1 MEEMQKGNQLDT
13 EKKIAIVV
21 DDDEICRCVAVD
33 ILENLGL
40 RVHSATNAE
49 EATRLVKRF
58 NYDLVLLDFHMPSI
72 NGIDLAKNL
81 LKTDSTI
88 KNKIFILTGEKSENV
103 LNKIANGE
111 TFNII
116 QKPLDHN
123 EIVSFFS
130 DEVIKDHSPKE
141 NNKAYSC
148 IDGIDISSGISNFMG
163 YESSYF
169 NILREFP
176 EYGMKFISDYSN
188 FMHDK
193 NFKECMRLAH
203 SIKGSSLMIGASEI
217 NMLAKELE
225 KACFPPYSIKNIKHL
240 YKKLEKEIVDTSNNI
255 LDYFKS
261 NDLK

>member
-1 MEEMQKGNQLDT
+1 MQKRNQLDT
-13 EKKIAIVV
+13 AEKIAIVV
-21 DDDEICRCVAVD
+21 DDDEICRCVAVE

-72 NGIDLAKNL
+72 NGIDLAKIL
-81 LKTDSTI
+81 LKADNTI

-103 LNKIANGE
+103 LNRVTHGE

-130 DEVIKDHSPKE
+130 DEDTKNHLPEKDH
-141 NNKAYSC
+141 KAYSC
-148 IDGIDISSGISNFMG
+148 IDGIDMDSGISNFMG

-176 EYGMKFISDYSN
+176 EYGMKFLSDYSN
-188 FMHDK
+188 FINDK

-203 SIKGSSLMIGASEI
+203 SIKGSSLMIGATEI

-225 KACFPPYSIKNIKHL
+225 KACFPPYRIQNIKHL
-240 YKKLEKEIVDTSNNI
+240 FKKIEKKIVDTSNNI

>member
-1 MEEMQKGNQLDT
+1 MKEMQKRNQLDT
-13 EKKIAIVV
+13 AEKIAIVV
-21 DDDEICRCVAVD
+21 DDDEICRCVAVE
-33 ILENLGL
+33 ILKNLGL

-72 NGIDLAKNL
+72 NGIDLAKIL

-103 LNKIANGE
+103 LNRVTNGE

-130 DEVIKDHSPKE
+130 DEDTKNHSPEKDH
-141 NNKAYSC
+141 KAYLC
-148 IDGIDISSGISNFMG
+148 IDGIDIDSGISNFMG

-176 EYGMKFISDYSN
+176 EYGMKFLSDYSN
-188 FMHDK
+188 FINDK

-203 SIKGSSLMIGASEI
+203 SIKGSSLMIGATEI
-217 NMLAKELE
+217 NMLARELE
-225 KACFPPYSIKNIKHL
+225 KACFPPYSIQNIKHL
-240 YKKLEKEIVDTSNNI
+240 FKKIEKEIADTSNNI

-261 NDLK
+261 HDLT